1 MSFLLSTCRRSRRN
15 DDVQPPLSGY
25 AKWTHRLQKELV
37 KEKEGEVRSSSS
49 SRGDVTRLQHAHG
62 LAFFFLFLQMS
73 HIIKIPIDDE
83 LRLGEYMALDQPDP
97 KEEVLPETIEN
108 RKLQQL
114 DAISHWIRV
123 SNQNTA

>member
-15 DDVQPPLSGY
+15 DDAQPPLSGY

-49 SRGDVTRLQHAHG
+49 SRGDVTRLQHAHSLLLG
-62 LAFFFLFLQMS
+62 LSLQMS

-97 KEEVLPETIEN
+97 KEEILPETIEN

>member
-37 KEKEGEVRSSSS
+37 KEKEGE
-49 SRGDVTRLQHAHG
+49 
-62 LAFFFLFLQMS
+62 MS

>member
-1 MSFLLSTCRRSRRN
+1 
-15 DDVQPPLSGY
+15 
-25 AKWTHRLQKELV
+25 
-37 KEKEGEVRSSSS
+37 
-49 SRGDVTRLQHAHG
+49 
-62 LAFFFLFLQMS
+62 MS